1 MVRRISASHMSDLS
15 NLDGKDGP
23 GFALTL
29 PGFDPASFASS
40 LHNAVDH
47 QKQRFDRPPFAAVA
61 ADSLKAPASA
71 APEKKD
77 GGASSAESAAGNAV
91 KPTLAQYLRK
101 PIALFSFI
109 PKDAALFFAG
119 AVAGGTAK
127 TVTAPLD
134 RWKLMLQVRSV
145 QVPQDV
151 AAKPVGLLDSF
162 LAIGRQEGVLGYWK
176 GNLPQVGRRLGG
188 HWGRFP
194 VDMQLLYELLVS
206 TGFPYRTAFIHPPT
220 VPFRQV
226 IRIIPYS
233 AVQLFAYEMYKK
245 AFLGKNGELSVPAR
259 LAAGA
264 CAGMTSTLITYPLDV
279 LRLRLAVDPASR
291 GMRSVAM
298 AMIREEGVL
307 SFYKGLAPS
316 LISIA
321 PYIALNFCAFDLIK
335 RSIPEKYRK
344 TPQASFVTA
353 LCTTTFATVMC
364 YLLDT
369 VRCGS
374 MACPS
379 YLNPPPSSPHRHRIK
394 RSIPEKYRKTPQA
407 SFVTALCA
415 TTFAT
420 VMCYPLDTVRRQMQ
434 MKGSPFTSVFDA
446 IPGIIA
452 RDGVV
457 GLYRGFIANALKN
470 LPNSR
475 WVGGCLCAAVDL

>member
-1 MVRRISASHMSDLS
+1 MPQD
-15 NLDGKDGP
+15 
-23 GFALTL
+23 
-29 PGFDPASFASS
+29 
-40 LHNAVDH
+40 
-47 QKQRFDRPPFAAVA
+47 
-61 ADSLKAPASA
+61 
-71 APEKKD
+71 
-77 GGASSAESAAGNAV
+77 
-91 KPTLAQYLRK
+91 
-101 PIALFSFI
+101 
-109 PKDAALFFAG
+109 
-119 AVAGGTAK
+119 
-127 TVTAPLD
+127 
-134 RWKLMLQVRSV
+134 VRSV
-145 QVPQDV
+145 QMPQGV

-162 LAIGRQEGVLGYWK
+162 LAIGQKEGVLGYWK
-176 GNLPQVGRRLGG
+176 GNLP
-188 HWGRFP
+188 
-194 VDMQLLYELLVS
+194 
-206 TGFPYRTAFIHPPT
+206 
-220 VPFRQV
+220 QV

-245 AFLGKNGELSVPAR
+245 AFLGKDGELSVPAR

-298 AMIREEGVL
+298 NMIREEGAL

-353 LCTTTFATVMC
+353 LC
-364 YLLDT
+364 
-369 VRCGS
+369 
-374 MACPS
+374 
-379 YLNPPPSSPHRHRIK
+379 
-394 RSIPEKYRKTPQA
+394 
-407 SFVTALCA
+407 A

-434 MKGSPFTSVFDA
+434 MKGSPFSSVFDA

-452 RDGVV
+452 RDGVA

-470 LPNSR
+470 LPNSSIR
-475 WVGGCLCAAVDL
+475 LTTYDTVKQLIASSRDEYTKLVKEREAQIGAH